1 MTFHETQQPMVIDGK
16 VKHKAPIHRLVSS
29 ALTSTLTSPV
39 KSPRKTRIS
48 REELKEL
55 LVSSDVDINK
65 NTIKDLY
72 FEFHNTYN
80 LIFTVYYTMAKGT
93 SVHKDFDNPTK
104 AFHFWMKTPVRRNS
118 TPFISVKPPKSNS
131 FPFNFNT
138 NGYLFQIALRYVEY
152 LERTEEW
159 VKFLEESH
167 PEDLNTDLT

>member
-1 MTFHETQQPMVIDGK
+1 MTFHEPQQPMIINGK
-16 VKHKAPIHRLVSS
+16 VKHKAPIHRLIQLSDTNTL
-29 ALTSTLTSPV
+29 ALPINT
-39 KSPRKTRIS
+39 PRKNKIS

-80 LIFTVYYTMAKGT
+80 LIFTVYYTMARGT

-104 AFHFWMKTPVRRNS
+104 AFHFWMKTHIRRNS
-118 TPFISVKPPKSNS
+118 APFISIKPPKSDS
-131 FPFNFNT
+131 FPFNFRAD
-138 NGYLFQIALRYVEY
+138 GYRFQIALRYIEY
-152 LERTEEW
+152 IERTEEW

-167 PEDLNTDLT
+167 PEDLR